1 MVVIFAAIM
10 VVIVAAIMTVTCR
23 LVAAIMMPRV
33 VTRLGL
39 RAAPVEVV
47 NERFPM
53 MCIPMSMW

>member
-39 RAAPVEVV
+39 RAPGQSQGRSRE
-47 NERFPM
+47 
-53 MCIPMSMW
+53 

>member
-1 MVVIFAAIM
+1 MAEDGVTVVIFAAIM

-39 RAAPVEVV
+39 RAP
-47 NERFPM
+47 RRLK
-53 MCIPMSMW
+53 S

>member
-23 LVAAIMMPRV
+23 HS
-33 VTRLGL
+33 LGAP